1 MRETRERGT
10 ACYNRREMID
20 GKPGERES
28 IWSVPTRLYGWY
40 LGVFAVFTV
49 LSTGYVGWEEFHN
62 PANEGF
68 YETFLA
74 VGHAASPFVI
84 LPAGFSIIT
93 VEVMAM
99 IADRLFRRRY
109 FREGLE
115 KGREEGR
122 TEGRMEGRT
131 EGRTEGREEERQR
144 WLEWDRRRREAEEH
158 GEEFNE
164 PPPGGSADI
173 A

>member
-1 MRETRERGT
+1 MRQ
-10 ACYNRREMID
+10 
-20 GKPGERES
+20 
-28 IWSVPTRLYGWY
+28 IWSVPSSWHGWY
-40 LGVFAVFTV
+40 LGVFALFTV
-49 LSTGYVGWEEFHN
+49 FSAGYIGWEEFHN

-74 VGHAASPFVI
+74 VGHKASPFVI
-84 LPAGFSIIT
+84 LSAGFSIIT

-109 FREGLE
+109 LKEGFQQ
-115 KGREEGR
+115 
-122 TEGRMEGRT
+122 
-131 EGRTEGREEERQR
+131 GREEERR
-144 WLEWDRRRREAEEH
+144 LWLDWDKRRKEAEAR

>member
-1 MRETRERGT
+1 MRQ
-10 ACYNRREMID
+10 
-20 GKPGERES
+20 
-28 IWSVPTRLYGWY
+28 IWSVPSSWHGWH
-40 LGVFAVFTV
+40 LGVFALFTV
-49 LSTGYVGWEEFHN
+49 FSAGYVGWEEFDN

-74 VGHAASPFVI
+74 VGHKASPFVI
-84 LPAGFSIIT
+84 LSAGFSIIT

-109 FREGLE
+109 LKEGFQQ
-115 KGREEGR
+115 GREEGR
-122 TEGRMEGRT
+122 TEGRTEGRM

-164 PPPGGSADI
+164 PPPEAGELRRG
-173 A
+173 